1 MSNTTVENKKTS
13 IDRNQI
19 LNCETKDPSG
29 LHDFQK
35 LPSDDQIAIP
45 FVGVNRFRV
54 PLNFHH
60 KNENMTMS
68 HDTEATLYINLK
80 KGKTG
85 INMSRLCAI
94 LNEHSLNGVVDFN
107 FTEKLINE
115 YQEKLRDYPDEKFL
129 EKVFVKFDFKYPLK
143 QKSLKTDNWGWQYYQ
158 CSLESVMTGGKELKH
173 YLTVLY
179 EYSSTCPCSLSMS
192 KQYEKAWAKGEIKE
206 GNGIATAHSQRSG
219 ALCKI
224 ELTDKAVQDGFF
236 IEDLIKVLRI
246 ALPTE
251 TQSLVKRADEQAFA
265 ILNGENPMFVEHAS
279 KRLFKTLNTSSE
291 IADWAV
297 NIEHWE
303 SLHSHN
309 AAAIINK
316 GITGGLVRAD

>member
-1 MSNTTVENKKTS
+1 MENTENCKNTS
-13 IDRNQI
+13 VDREQI
-19 LNCETKDPSG
+19 LNCEVKDPSG

-54 PLNFHH
+54 PLTFFH
-60 KNENMTMS
+60 KNLNQNLS
-68 HDTEATLYINLK
+68 HDCEATLFINLK

-94 LNEHSLNGVVDFN
+94 LNEQSLNGVVDFN
-107 FTEKLINE
+107 FTKNLINS

-129 EKVFVKFDFKYPLK
+129 EKVFVKFDFNYPMK

-158 CSLESVMTGGKELKH
+158 CSLESVMTGGSELKH
-173 YLTVLY
+173 YLTVLF

-192 KQYEKAWAKGEIKE
+192 KQYEKAWEKGEIKE

-219 ALCKI
+219 ALCKV
-224 ELTDKAVQDGFF
+224 ELSEEAVSNGFF
-236 IEDLIKVLRI
+236 IEDLVEILRL

-279 KRLFKTLNTSSE
+279 KRVFKTLNSRKE
-291 IADWAV
+291 FNDWAV

-316 GITGGLVRAD
+316 GIAGGLIRAD